1 MMAGAEIVELLKSN
15 GFDAI
20 FGALPDTV
28 FAFDVGG
35 NLVYAN
41 SELRD
46 RLGVDADSY
55 DSPFG
60 TLVDPER
67 REEVRAHF
75 ERAISGQTVQYTT
88 AGVLPGGA
96 RVRVQVV
103 IAPLRSHG
111 EVVAV
116 VGMARDIE
124 ELEIS
129 REQSTALQ
137 TELERVLNSI
147 SDGFYF
153 FSHDWTFS
161 YVNPRG
167 QTIAQRSAEELLG
180 RSLWDVFPDMY
191 ASEFGIAYRSA
202 VAESRTVSVRDH
214 YEALGSWLEATAYPT
229 PDGLAVYVR
238 DVSVEEEAR
247 QQLIE
252 TQNQL
257 AAQGALLDVAHD
269 AIIVRSLGHVIRYW
283 NAAASRIY
291 GWTAEEAVG
300 ASARE
305 LLYASDEGF
314 VEAAAATLRDGH
326 WSGELIQ
333 RTKSGGTLVA
343 DSSWTLVVSADG
355 EPESIFT
362 VNTNIT
368 ERKRQEAILL
378 RAQRLNSLGTF
389 AGGIAHDLN
398 NVLTPI
404 LTSAQLLAEGETDPG
419 RLQMLA
425 AIETSAIRGAE
436 MIRQVLSF
444 ARGVEGKRVRI
455 EALELLGEFGELCA
469 STLPKSIEVTVDAG
483 EHPRDVLGDRTQLL
497 QVLMNL
503 AVNARDA
510 MPGGGHLTVSAR
522 STEVDG
528 VEAERQ
534 GVTAGPFTVITVE
547 DTGVGM
553 SADTISRIFEPFF
566 TTKAPGSGT
575 GLGLATSQA
584 IMSGHGGYL
593 RVYSEPGHGSRFEL
607 FLPSTPAV
615 VEDEEQS
622 RDTSEVLPPRGDGQL
637 VLIVDDEQEI
647 RASTRRVLEAH
658 GYSVA
663 VASQGQD
670 AIDYLNSGRSSVD
683 LVLTDIM
690 MPVMDGIA
698 LAHALAVSHPDLPIV
713 AMSGL
718 NGNAGRVGAER
729 IVSFLTKPFGSPDLL
744 RAVHD
749 ALTRGRGM
757 RDG

>member
-28 FAFDVGG
+28 FAFDLSG

-41 SELRD
+41 GELRR
-46 RLGVDADSY
+46 RLGVDSDSY

-60 TLVDPER
+60 SLVDPEQ
-67 REEVRAHF
+67 REEVRGHF
-75 ERAISGQTVQYTT
+75 ELALSGQTVQYTT
-88 AGVLPGGA
+88 AGILPDGA
-96 RVRVQVV
+96 SVRVQVV
-103 IAPLRSHG
+103 IAPLRSQG
-111 EVVAV
+111 DVVAV

-129 REQSTALQ
+129 REQSSALQ

-153 FSHDWTFS
+153 FSPDWMFS

-180 RSLWDVFPDMY
+180 RSLWDEFPEMY
-191 ASEFGIAYRSA
+191 ASEFGIAYRTA
-202 VAESRTVSVRDH
+202 VAENRTVVVRDH
-214 YEALGSWLEATAYPT
+214 YEALGLWLEATAYPT

-269 AIIVRSLGHVIRYW
+269 AIIVRSLDHVIRYW
-283 NAAASRIY
+283 NAAAYRIY
-291 GWTAEEAVG
+291 GWTAQEAVG
-300 ASARE
+300 RSARE

-314 VEAAAATLRDGH
+314 AEAAAATLREGH
-326 WSGELIQ
+326 WSGELTQ
-333 RTKSGGTLVA
+333 RTKSGDAIIA
-343 DSSWTLVVSADG
+343 DSSWTLVRSDDG

-425 AIETSAIRGAE
+425 AIETSAIRGAD

-444 ARGVEGKRVRI
+444 ARGVEGRRVRI
-455 EALELLGEFGELCA
+455 DVLELLGEFGELCA
-469 STLPKSIEVTVDAG
+469 STLPKSIQVTVGAG
-483 EHPRDVLGDRTQLL
+483 DHLHGVLGDRTQLL

-510 MPGGGHLTVSAR
+510 MPDGGHLTVSAR
-522 STEVDG
+522 SSEVDS

-534 GVTAGPFTVITVE
+534 GVTAGSFTIITVE
-547 DTGVGM
+547 DTGIGM
-553 SADTISRIFEPFF
+553 SAETIERIFEPFY

-593 RVYSEPGHGSRFEL
+593 RVYSEPAHGSRFQL
-607 FLPSTPAV
+607 FLPSTPAAGV
-615 VEDEEQS
+615 DNEQS
-622 RDTSEVLPPRGDGQL
+622 RDSDEVLPPRGVGQL
-637 VLIVDDEQEI
+637 VLVVDDEQEI

-670 AIDYLNSGRSSVD
+670 AIDYLNSERRPVD

-690 MPVMDGIA
+690 MPVMDGMVLAETLA
-698 LAHALAVSHPDLPIV
+698 LTHPDLPIV

-718 NGNAGRVGAER
+718 SGNSSRTEGNHV
-729 IVSFLTKPFGSPDLL
+729 VSFLPKPFSTPDLL
-744 RAVHD
+744 RAVHR
-749 ALTRGRGM
+749 ALTDPTGG
-757 RDG
+757 